1 MTTVTQ
7 GNPVLRL
14 LERKKLFDS
23 YQLGLDSKFVVYS
36 SEMQEVAKV
45 ARKVASTDMVVL
57 ITGETGVGKQLVGRA
72 IHQLSDRTHKP
83 YVVVD
88 SPNIKIE
95 TAETQLFGHKRGA
108 FTSALTDG
116 VGFFQHV
123 QDGTIFIDEVS
134 ELPHELQGKFLR
146 VLEERKAI
154 RLGDVKEYDVKARII
169 VATNR
174 NLKKMVSDGKFRED
188 LYYRLNVIP
197 INAPSLRERPEDIR
211 FLAEYFLIN
220 LNLKYNANVE
230 LTPKAIEALRSHRW
244 PGNVRELH
252 NTMERTFLLRLNP
265 MIITE
270 KDVVLDEKDEITRPE
285 EQKLPEITVPKPAP
299 QQEPEDQPLFLNLKQ
314 IAREARIKAERD
326 AILAT
331 LEKYKWNR
339 MKAAKVL
346 GVSYK
351 TLLNKIKEYGPERT

>member
-1 MTTVTQ
+1 MTTVAQ
-7 GNPVLRL
+7 EDPALRL

-23 YQLGLDSKFVVYS
+23 YQLGLDSNFVVFS
-36 SEMQEVAKV
+36 SEMREVAGVVKKV
-45 ARKVASTDMVVL
+45 APTDMVVL
-57 ITGETGVGKQLVGRA
+57 ITGETGVGKQLVARA
-72 IHQLSDRTHKP
+72 IHQLSDRIHKP

-88 SPNIKIE
+88 SPNIKTD

-108 FTSALTDG
+108 FTSALTDS
-116 VGFFQHV
+116 VGFFQHA

-154 RLGDVKEYDVKARII
+154 RLGDVREYDVKARIV

-174 NLKKMVSDGKFRED
+174 NLKKMVSEGKFRED

-197 INAPSLRERPEDIR
+197 INVPSLRKRPEDIR

-220 LNLKYNANVE
+220 LNLKYGANVE
-230 LTPKAIEALRSHRW
+230 LTPKAIEILRSHKW

-252 NTMERTFLLRLNP
+252 NIMERAFLLRQNP

-270 KDVVLDEKDEITRPE
+270 KDVILEEKDEITRSAA
-285 EQKLPEITVPKPAP
+285 QKS
-299 QQEPEDQPLFLNLKQ
+299 PEDQPLFLNLKQ
-314 IAREARIKAERD
+314 IAREASIKAERD

-339 MKAAKVL
+339 RKAAKVL

-351 TLLNKIKEYGPERT
+351 TFLNKIKECDLRTSIKTP